1 MTYKQ
6 LPLSILCALSLFA
19 CSCNRYYYKPNA
31 VNTPLFTDGGQAH
44 LNAAG
49 SIGDGDG
56 AGKTS
61 FFDLQAS
68 YSPIKYLGI
77 IGNYSTYSFTPDN
90 YDFASGGVAAKAHLL
105 EAGIGGY
112 YPVGD
117 KKFKMVVE
125 MYGGGGGGHI
135 NSDVNMDVTKLFLQP
150 GIGVTSPWF
159 DAAFNMRVANIH
171 YSNLEDNGRG
181 NNYLLDRDLIDANTG
196 RRIDEGSYTFFEPSL
211 TVRAGYKFAKAQ
223 FQSVFSNPISTFP
236 WRYNGARF
244 TVGFYFSLEGVIDAV
259 RENGSKGDKP
269 E

>member
-1 MTYKQ
+1 MTYQKT
-6 LPLSILCALSLFA
+6 ALLVICCISLFA

-68 YSPIKYLGI
+68 YSPIKHLGI

-90 YDFASGGVAAKAHLL
+90 FDFAGGNVPAKAHLL

-117 KKFKMVVE
+117 RKFKMVVE
-125 MYGGGGGGHI
+125 MYGGGGSGRI
-135 NSDVNMDVTKLFLQP
+135 TSDVNMDVTKLFLQP

-159 DAAFNMRVANIH
+159 DAAFNMRISNIN
-171 YSNLEDNGRG
+171 YNNLDDNGRG
-181 NNYLLDRDLIDANTG
+181 NSYLADRNLINAYNG
-196 RRIDEGSYTFFEPSL
+196 RRIDEGTYTFFEPSL
-211 TVRAGYKFAKAQ
+211 TVRVGYKFAKAQ
-223 FQSVFSNPISTFP
+223 FQSVFANPVSSFP
-236 WRYNGARF
+236 WKYNGARF
-244 TVGFYFSLEGVIDAV
+244 TAGFYFSLEGVLDAV
-259 RENGSKGDKP
+259 KENRNKNTP

>member
-1 MTYKQ
+1 MTYRK
-6 LPLSILCALSLFA
+6 LPLLLLAAASLFA
-19 CSCNRYYYKPNA
+19 TSCNRYYYKPNA

-90 YDFASGGVAAKAHLL
+90 YNFYSGNVAAKAHLV

-125 MYGGGGGGHI
+125 MYAGGGVGRL

-159 DAAFNMRVANIH
+159 DAAFNMRVSNIN
-171 YSNLEDNGRG
+171 YSNLDDNGRG
-181 NNYLLDRDLIDANTG
+181 DNYLLDRNLIDPNNN
-196 RRIDEGSYTFFEPSL
+196 RHIDDGTFTFLEPSI
-211 TVRAGYKFAKAQ
+211 TVRVGYKFAKAQ
-223 FQSVFSNPISTFP
+223 FQSVFSNSTSTFP

-244 TVGFYFSLEGVIDAV
+244 TAGFYFSLEGVIDAA
-259 RENGSKGDKP
+259 RENRSKGDQP
-269 E
+269 